1 MPGVLQYHALMLGDA
16 VRNKLLAKA
25 IKQNVTKDTSF
36 LDIGA
41 GTGVWAI
48 YAATLGAKRVVAVE
62 MEECLI
68 PIIFKHAEENG
79 VADRIEIIHGKSDDV
94 KIRGRFDVIV
104 SELFG
109 GDALG
114 AETITSFIDV
124 RTRFLAPG
132 GVLIPQELA
141 MFAAPA
147 HIAGPAGTLPAG
159 LTLKS
164 DFLQAIKLNYP
175 QNMTV
180 IERDRIKFLA
190 EPIKIA
196 ETGFRTVTE
205 PPSLA
210 NLTASWQLKVISKAN
225 AIAIFNRSTFA
236 DGIEM
241 DTAESQSWGIG
252 VYPFS
257 PFDVKKGELNVS
269 LTLHPQNSN
278 WTVSVPTEPD
288 LRPRSYSPV
297 FAFTRI
303 RMAQQMTPHRKAR
316 PSKTK

>member
-180 IERDRIKFLA
+180 IERDRIKFLD

-210 NLTASWQLKVISKAN
+210 NLTASWQLKDMSKAN

-236 DGIEM
+236 DGGPM
-241 DTAESQSWGIG
+241 GAS
-252 VYPFS
+252 PFS
-257 PFDVKKGELNVS
+257 KKKGNLFS
-269 LTLHPQNSN
+269 LPPKKKKRK
-278 WTVSVPTEPD
+278 SVAPKPI
-288 LRPRSYSPV
+288 LGQSPRFSPPNGKKKNKPPKKKPKKKKK
-297 FAFTRI
+297 
-303 RMAQQMTPHRKAR
+303 TPI
-316 PSKTK
+316 